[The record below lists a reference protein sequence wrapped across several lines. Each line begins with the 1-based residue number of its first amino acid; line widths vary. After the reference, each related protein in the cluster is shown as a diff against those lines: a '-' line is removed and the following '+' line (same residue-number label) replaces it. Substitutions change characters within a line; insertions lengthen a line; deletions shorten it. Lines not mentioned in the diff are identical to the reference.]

1 VDNTKYVLKQN
12 LQTNVVRVGLAYH
25 FGGF

>member
-1 VDNTKYVLKQN
+1 VNTTKYVLKQN
-12 LQTNVVRVGLAYH
+12 LQTNVVRVGLACH